1 MLTEPRRKARATM
14 ASAAAK
20 ASRRPGDLEAVRDA
34 QNARRDYYATA
45 LEDYIRK
52 TVASAPPLTAEQRD
66 RLSLLL
72 QAGGR
77 VAGQ

>member
-20 ASRRPGDLEAVRDA
+20 ASRRPGDSDAAMAA

-45 LEDYIRK
+45 LEDHIRR
-52 TVASAPPLTAEQRD
+52 VCDEAPELTPEQRS
-66 RLSLLL
+66 RLALLL
-72 QAGGR
+72 SGGPDG
-77 VAGQ
+77 A